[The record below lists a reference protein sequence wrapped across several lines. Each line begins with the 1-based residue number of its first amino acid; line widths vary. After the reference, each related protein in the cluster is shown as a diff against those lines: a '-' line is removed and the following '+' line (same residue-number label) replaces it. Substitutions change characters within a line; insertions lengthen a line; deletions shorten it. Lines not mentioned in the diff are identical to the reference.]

1 MLVVLMVCEK
11 DLANAHQLLSWIA
24 LLDGKLDHDCLIVCD
39 AGVPYRDALE
49 LRDQARTIFR
59 ETRFTTNNVSVKGWP
74 AGAYSLFKS
83 AVRYVAE
90 KWPQP
95 FLLLEPDCVP
105 IKKGWLDELWDSYHN
120 FCLGPT
126 LEGNRDIRDPFMG
139 HIYDCVQPGL
149 PKKLMSGIAVYP
161 ADTATRFVLREE
173 PVHWDVDNAEVMV
186 SQGVHTPLI
195 KHFFGGMANGQVDL
209 NLAPTFV
216 VEKTANSPVNAFDLA
231 WLDKTQAVLF
241 HRNKDGS
248 LIRLLKRRLFPETN
262 NKIVVVFN
270 VFVGDI
276 ALAEKHARWL
286 QKMGMKSEH
295 KAIVAYDISCPIVL
309 VQRLIARLKT
319 CFAQVDT
326 FVYPRPQGRYPH
338 TANQAW
344 QHTALHMAKQDCS
357 WFWFEA
363 DAIALRKDW
372 IEQLQAEY
380 DRANKSWMG
389 VIVPHMDHLTGCAVY
404 PPDAA
409 ARMPSAM
416 KATDQAWDMLTKEEV
431 VPHCHNSRLMFHVWS
446 LVGGMPHPVG
456 GGDEPRGI
464 TPEQFNRWPIGDA
477 VFLHRIKDSAI
488 LDGLL
493 NGTITL

>member
-1 MLVVLMVCEK
+1 MLICLLTHSG
-11 DLANAHQLLSWIA
+11 DIANARQLLSWIA
-24 LLDGKLDHDCLIVCD
+24 LLDGKLEHDCLIVCD
-39 AGVPYRDALE
+39 AGVPYRDAVD

-59 ETRFTTNNVSVKGWP
+59 EVRFTTNGTSVKGWP
-74 AGAYSLFKS
+74 AGAYSLFKA

-90 KWPQP
+90 KWQEP

-105 IKKGWLDELWDSYHN
+105 LKKGWLDSISADYSFHQI
-120 FCLGPT
+120 CGPV
-126 LEGNRDIRDPFMG
+126 PFVG
-139 HIYDCVQPGL
+139 HIYECQQPGL
-149 PKKLMSGIAVYP
+149 PNKLMSGIAVYP
-161 ADTATRFVLREE
+161 SDTATRFVLRDH

-216 VEKTANSPVNAFDLA
+216 AEKTADSPVNAFDLA
-231 WLDKTQAVLF
+231 WLDKTEAVLF

-262 NKIVVVFN
+262 DKIVVVFN

-295 KAIVAYDISCPIVL
+295 KAIVAYDISCPIIL
-309 VQRLIARLKT
+309 VQRLFSKLKT

-326 FVYPRPQGRYPH
+326 FIYPRPQGRYPH

-344 QHTALHMAKQDCS
+344 QHTALHMAKQECP
-357 WFWFEA
+357 WLWFEA
-363 DAIALRKDW
+363 DAIALKKDW
-372 IEQLQAEY
+372 IEQLQSEY
-380 DRANKSWMG
+380 DRSNKAWMG
-389 VIVPHMDHLTGCAVY
+389 VIVPHMGHMTGVAVY
-404 PPDAA
+404 PNDAA
-409 ARMPSAM
+409 IRMPSAM

-431 VPHCHNSRLMFHVWS
+431 VPHCHNSRLMFHLWT
-446 LVGGMPHPVG
+446 LVGGMPHPAG

-464 TPEQFNRWPIGDA
+464 TAEQFKRWPLGNTVLI
-477 VFLHRIKDSAI
+477 HRLKDSV
-488 LDGLL
+488 LDNLI
-493 NGTITL
+493 NGAITL